1 MKRTRQRLCVRG
13 ITPRAALAF
22 RLAMAFF
29 LWAGTAAAEEPGD
42 GGGSP
47 LSAWTGIWTIVDHTK
62 DSPAADGSPESTVEI
77 RPTADG
83 TGLEIIRRVQDQRD
97 IKETL
102 ILDESRRPVE
112 THECSGWQ
120 SAGLLAEAGVIIV
133 SSEMNCKETGSIA
146 TTNFRIILGPE
157 LMADILALNSG
168 GQTRLATRKLALE
181 RDLPQEEGLAPGWVT
196 VAARTEAA
204 APWELDTII
213 RLSELVD
220 DRVLQAALMEK
231 EAELNLTTDSLKQM
245 KKAKL
250 STPVIDLLVAL
261 AYPDQFHVEKNGQ
274 VELRPWIVSTS
285 RSPEYRRYPADPGIL
300 YPNTFYNCY
309 SGYGYYSGLPYV
321 GPCLSYYSPFWWDYP
336 VVVPVVPRKT
346 VNANPAPPSKEG
358 YVQVQPKGRYAR
370 SREGL
375 INSRGGRAS
384 GAPFD
389 SSAPAAVIGPSVGG
403 GGASSG
409 GGSSAPASPSASP
422 GGYSSGSG
430 GGRAVPR

>member
-1 MKRTRQRLCVRG
+1 MKRTRQSLYVRG

-22 RLAMAFF
+22 QLAMAFF
-29 LWAGTAAAEEPGD
+29 LCTWTAAADEPGE

-47 LSAWTGIWTIVDHTK
+47 LNAWTGVWTIVDDAKNSQT
-62 DSPAADGSPESTVEI
+62 AEGSPGSVVEI
-77 RPTADG
+77 RPTADA
-83 TGLEIIRRVQDQRD
+83 TGLEIIRRVQDERD

-102 ILDESRRPVE
+102 VLDGSRRPVE
-112 THECSGWQ
+112 TNDCSGWQ
-120 SAGLLAEAGVIIV
+120 SARLLAEAGVIIV

-157 LMADILALNSG
+157 FMADILAVNSG
-168 GQTRLATRKLALE
+168 GQTRLATRKLAFE
-181 RDLPQEEGLAPGWVT
+181 RDLPQEEGLAPGWVA

-213 RLSELVD
+213 RLSEMVD

-245 KKAKL
+245 KKAGL

-285 RSPEYRRYPADPGIL
+285 RSPEYRRYPAEPGIL

-309 SGYGYYSGLPYV
+309 SGYGYYSGFAYM

-336 VVVPVVPRKT
+336 VVLPVVPRNT
-346 VNANPAPPSKEG
+346 VNANPAPPSNQG
-358 YVQVQPKGRYAR
+358 YVQVQPKTRYAKP
-370 SREGL
+370 REEL

-384 GAPFD
+384 GAAFD
-389 SSAPAAVIGPSVGG
+389 SSAPVIGPSVGG
-403 GGASSG
+403 GGGASGS
-409 GGSSAPASPSASP
+409 GSSAPASPSVSP
-422 GGYSSGSG
+422 GGYSSGGG